1 MVADEFTPLE
11 GMKQVVLYGSW
22 AARYEG
28 AAGPPP
34 GDVDVMVVG
43 RRSETAWASAS
54 DALVAAVQAAPM
66 VTLID
71 NPEAVV

>member
-1 MVADEFTPLE
+1 MREL
-11 GMKQVVLYGSW
+11 L
-22 AARYEG
+22 ARR
-28 AAGPPP
+28 P